1 MCATGL
7 RGRSRLRRG
16 EGPGLKCS
24 VDR

>member
-16 EGPGLKCS
+16 EGPGAEMFG
-24 VDR
+24 R